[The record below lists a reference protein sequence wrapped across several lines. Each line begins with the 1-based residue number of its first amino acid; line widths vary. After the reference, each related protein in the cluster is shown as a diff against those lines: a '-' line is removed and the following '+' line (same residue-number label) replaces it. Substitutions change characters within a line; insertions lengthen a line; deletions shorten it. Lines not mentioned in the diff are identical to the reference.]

1 MKTPDKETVS
11 QLTDLPNIGKA
22 SAGDLHLIGIN
33 HPQDLIGQNAFDMYE
48 KLCTLTGKKH
58 DPCMIDVFMSAVHF
72 METGEALHWYSFT
85 LNRKEKMNQQQKG

>member
-1 MKTPDKETVS
+1 MQENLTQRMDKSTAPFEE
-11 QLTDLPNIGKA
+11 
-22 SAGDLHLIGIN
+22 H
-33 HPQDLIGQNAFDMYE
+33 
-48 KLCTLTGKKH
+48 GKKH